1 VISASAEINK
11 KDLHGEHNR
20 RLMQAG
26 GCFVFWQAAWCVSAT
41 NQERQTNAESE
52 SDMSSA
58 NVPEGAW
65 SLESDRGE
73 TASTV
78 DLESI
83 VTGIESLD
91 GDDSGNG
98 YLILDK
104 AGPGGQCLGFAQT
117 GLYDGY
123 FVVEIRI
130 DKNDSDFGFWKAG
143 TKELV
148 HGIVS
153 SAKDGRFQTFTNEA
167 LRKEAVK
174 AVFQHFY
181 EHFELHPDF
190 EWRSI
195 KGDLEAGQSA
205 AAREDENGW
214 GVEYKDPDYVEGTH
228 PMDNDGAGVTYHH
241 IWPPPP
247 PAKTAGG

>member
-1 VISASAEINK
+1 
-11 KDLHGEHNR
+11 
-20 RLMQAG
+20 
-26 GCFVFWQAAWCVSAT
+26 
-41 NQERQTNAESE
+41 
-52 SDMSSA
+52 MSSA
-58 NVPEGAW
+58 DVPEGAW
-65 SLESDRGE
+65 SLKFERGE

-83 VTGIESLD
+83 AVGIDSLD
-91 GDDSGNG
+91 GDDPNNG

-104 AGPGGQCLGFAQT
+104 AGPAEQCVGFAQT
-117 GLYDGY
+117 GLTDGH

-153 SAKDGRFQTFTNEA
+153 EAKDGRFQTFTNEA

-174 AVFQHFY
+174 AIFQHFY

-195 KGDLEAGQSA
+195 KGDLQARQSEEGETALA

-214 GVEYKDPDYVEGTH
+214 GVGYKDPDYVEGTH
-228 PMDNDGAGVTYHH
+228 PMDIDGAVTWHH
-241 IWPPPP
+241 VWPPPP
-247 PAKTAGG
+247 PEKTAGG

>member
-1 VISASAEINK
+1 
-11 KDLHGEHNR
+11 
-20 RLMQAG
+20 
-26 GCFVFWQAAWCVSAT
+26 
-41 NQERQTNAESE
+41 
-52 SDMSSA
+52 MSSA

-65 SLESDRGE
+65 SLEFERGE

-83 VTGIESLD
+83 VVGIDSLD
-91 GDDSGNG
+91 RDGRNNG

-104 AGPGGQCLGFAQT
+104 AGSAGQCLGFAQT

-130 DKNDSDFGFWKAG
+130 HKNDRDSGFWKAG
-143 TKELV
+143 TKEFV

-153 SAKDGRFQTFTNEA
+153 QAKDGRFQTFTNEA

-195 KGDLEAGQSA
+195 KGDLEARTSV

-214 GVEYKDPDYVEGTH
+214 DVEYKDLDYVEGTH

-241 IWPPPP
+241 IWAPLPPE
-247 PAKTAGG
+247 KSAGG